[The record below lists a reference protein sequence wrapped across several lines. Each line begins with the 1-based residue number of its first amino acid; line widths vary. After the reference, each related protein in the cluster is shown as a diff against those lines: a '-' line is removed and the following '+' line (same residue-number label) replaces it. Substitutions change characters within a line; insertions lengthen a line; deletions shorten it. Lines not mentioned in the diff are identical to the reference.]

1 MKKSNFTATI
11 TVEWGYESHSIT
23 LAPHDWAAIKVGRP
37 HSQRGEGYMYDGE
50 YFWDYWRFLGGL
62 DPELEV
68 DYGEDG
74 AQGFGGKL
82 SDAVVEEHEYK
93 PKRRAT

>member
-37 HSQRGEGYMYDGE
+37 HSQRGEGYIYDGE
-50 YFWDYWRFLGGL
+50 FFWDYWRFLGGL